1 MVFYKIDIDEE
12 VWQFLK
18 KNAEPFKDTP
28 NSVLRKLLF
37 RRNDKGHV
45 VHEIKTYTEADFPAF
60 PHRIPQALAQTL
72 EVIYG
77 VRKLGMSRTQAT
89 NFAAQKRK
97 VAPQTIIDKYCRQLN
112 KHAYEIDRLLAP
124 QNLGELQSL
133 LEKKF
138 DRHKDVIRDFLKSVG
153 E

>member
-1 MVFYKIDIDEE
+1 MVFHKIEIDEE

-28 NSVLRKLLF
+28 NSVLRRFLF
-37 RRNDKGHV
+37 RRNDKGS

-60 PHRIPQALAQTL
+60 PYRIPQALSQTL

-89 NFAAQKRK
+89 NLAAQKRK

-112 KHAYEIDRLLAP
+112 KHAYEIDRLLEP

-138 DRHKDVIRDFLKSVG
+138 DRHKDVIRDFFNSLG